1 MKTTPLTEAEAQR
14 VSSRKLLPAGWHD
27 ARITEAIERVSKRGN
42 DTIEITGVVTDAEGN
57 ERTLRDWLTNTALGA
72 AKLRHA
78 AEAVGALAKYEA
90 GELDQSDFPGP
101 VRVKLGIEK
110 KRGSPDRY
118 VILDYAPSD
127 SSVVDLR
134 QRGNRP

>member
-1 MKTTPLTEAEAQR
+1 
-14 VSSRKLLPAGWHD
+14 
-27 ARITEAIERVSKRGN
+27 
-42 DTIEITGVVTDAEGN
+42 
-57 ERTLRDWLTNTALGA
+57 
-72 AKLRHA
+72 
-78 AEAVGALAKYEA
+78 LAKYEA

-110 KRGSPDRY
+110 KRGFPDRN

-127 SSVVDLR
+127 SPVVNLR